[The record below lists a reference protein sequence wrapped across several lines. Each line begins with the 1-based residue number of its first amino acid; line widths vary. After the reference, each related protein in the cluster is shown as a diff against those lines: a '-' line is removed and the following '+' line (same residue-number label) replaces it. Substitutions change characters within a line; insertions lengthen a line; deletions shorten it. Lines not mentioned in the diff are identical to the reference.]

1 MFSDPYD
8 PIVYIVHVLL
18 GFIAF
23 FAGIVAIASRKG
35 SRRHV
40 LTGKVFAYLMLVVS
54 ITTLVFAMDKL
65 LPLAVLLAVGVM
77 YMVPSAINAFHQHR
91 GYALIWDRVL
101 IVIPLLIFTF
111 AAMQAVRGLTN
122 ASLPALGPILMAS
135 TFGFLLIEDLLL
147 FRKIE
152 RDRLFWVRRHMVRMI
167 LAFTFAAM
175 AVLRIGIGVGL
186 TLEQTVIY
194 PILIA
199 WCCIAYTYRK
209 YSQRKESPVRTQT
222 NTA

>member
-1 MFSDPYD
+1 MFSDPYH
-8 PIVYIVHVLL
+8 PIVYVLHVAL

-23 FAGIVAIASRKG
+23 FAGIVAISSRKG
-35 SRRHV
+35 NQRHV
-40 LTGKVFAYLMLVVS
+40 LTGKVFSYLMVVVA
-54 ITTLVFAMDKL
+54 ITTLVFAVDKL

-77 YMVPSAINAFHQHR
+77 YMVPSAVNAFHQDR
-91 GYALIWDRVL
+91 QYAVIWDRIL

-111 AAMQAVRGLTN
+111 AAMQVIRSLTS
-122 ASLPALGPILMAS
+122 AAAPLVGPMLMAS
-135 TFGFLLIEDLLL
+135 TFAFLLVEDLLL
-147 FRKIE
+147 FRKVE
-152 RDRLFWVRRHMVRMI
+152 RDRSFWIRRHMVRMI

-209 YSQRKESPVRTQT
+209 YGQQQDVPLGAQNK
-222 NTA
+222 TA